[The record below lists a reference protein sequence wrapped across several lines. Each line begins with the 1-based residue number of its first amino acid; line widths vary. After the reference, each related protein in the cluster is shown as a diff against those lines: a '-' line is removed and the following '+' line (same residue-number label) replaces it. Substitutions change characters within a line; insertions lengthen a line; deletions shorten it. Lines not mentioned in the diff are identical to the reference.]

1 MYNEREKRNEVIRS
15 SVTNCFTDRFV
26 DSLLVRYLYNDLS
39 TRKNVRQTEETQQSQ
54 ITGGRDKGKRGCI
67 PFCGCDR
74 CDLCADRLN

>member
-1 MYNEREKRNEVIRS
+1 MPVFRCTLIGERII
-15 SVTNCFTDRFV
+15 RFV

-74 CDLCADRLN
+74 